1 MKTQKQTINE
11 MIAQIIAEARKLG
24 YSEATIWR
32 NITPKFQ
39 TVAVYYEK
47 RGVCFYDPAITRE
60 LVDLQ
65 KERLDREEIS
75 IHYYKRVKSAANRLD
90 EFYLTGTLHLN
101 MPKHGTKYPI
111 SEGHEKL
118 IDLFL
123 DHKGYGPNT
132 RDDVV
137 WVVRRY
143 LHYFESLGYAS
154 LEWVAVEQVRR
165 CPRTFARGW
174 PRTIPPLPNVR
185 QRWIGWKRSFA
196 PRWTLSNLL
205 YGNKSRTTL
214 PRWTA
219 WQGRR

>member
-75 IHYYKRVKSAANRLD
+75 IHYYKTGKIGGKPLGRVLSDGNLA
-90 EFYLTGTLHLN
+90 F
-101 MPKHGTKYPI
+101 KYAKAWDKV
-111 SEGHEKL
+111 S
-118 IDLFL
+118 DL
-123 DHKGYGPNT
+123 GG
-132 RDDVV
+132 
-137 WVVRRY
+137 
-143 LHYFESLGYAS
+143 
-154 LEWVAVEQVRR
+154 
-165 CPRTFARGW
+165 
-174 PRTIPPLPNVR
+174 
-185 QRWIGWKRSFA
+185 
-196 PRWTLSNLL
+196 
-205 YGNKSRTTL
+205 
-214 PRWTA
+214 
-219 WQGRR
+219 

>member
-111 SEGHEKL
+111 SEDSEKL

-154 LEWVAVEQVRR
+154 LEWVTVEQVREFILK
-165 CPRTFARGW
+165 TAAEVK
-174 PRTIPPLPNVR
+174 TSSLHNI
-185 QRWIGWKRSFA
+185 
-196 PRWTLSNLL
+196 LL
-205 YGNKSRTTL
+205 YLKHFHIFLKESSLLAPDCVELFSYRVYRDMMPPWGVPL
-214 PRWTA
+214 
-219 WQGRR
+219 

>member
-11 MIAQIIAEARKLG
+11 MIAQIIAEAKKLG

-111 SEGHEKL
+111 SEDHEKL

-123 DHKGYGPNT
+123 DYKGYGPNT

-154 LEWVAVEQVRR
+154 LEWVTVEQVREFILK
-165 CPRTFARGW
+165 TAAEVK
-174 PRTIPPLPNVR
+174 TSSLHNI
-185 QRWIGWKRSFA
+185 
-196 PRWTLSNLL
+196 LL
-205 YGNKSRTTL
+205 YLKHFHIFLKEQQHPCPGL
-214 PRWTA
+214 Y
-219 WQGRR
+219 